1 MLVYRHADAVFRDH
15 EDFKMPYRL
24 ELKRNG
30 RVEARWLRVVLL
42 LIVVM
47 LVAVSSQ

>member
-1 MLVYRHADAVFRDH
+1 MMKLSFANTRTSTKTKKCDAQTSAF
-15 EDFKMPYRL
+15 ELRL
-24 ELKRNG
+24 
-30 RVEARWLRVVLL
+30 LRIVLL